1 MSEYKDYI
9 VRATAADH
17 QLRAFA
23 VTSKDIVEKARE
35 IHNTSPVA
43 TAAIGRLLTAASMMG
58 SMMKGEKDV
67 LTLQI
72 ECGGPIGGIT
82 VTADS
87 NADVKGYVNNPNV
100 ILPPNAQGKLDVSGA
115 LGPGFLN
122 VIKDIGLR
130 EPYNGQTHLVSG
142 EIAEDLTYY
151 FATSEQ
157 VPSSVGLG
165 VLMDKDNHVRQ
176 AGGFIIQVMP
186 DTDDEV
192 IDKLEARLGEV
203 HSVTEMLDKGM
214 TPEDILN
221 YVLEGMDV
229 EILETVPT
237 QYKCDCSFERVSKV
251 IASLGKKELQEM
263 IDDGKPVEV
272 NCQFCGSH
280 YKFDTEQLKEFMKYC
295 DNQADNDYEIHETT
309 ERYTA

>member
-23 VTSKDIVEKARE
+23 VTSRDIVEKARE

-58 SMMKGEKDV
+58 SMMKGENDV

-203 HSVTEMLDKGM
+203 HSVTDMLDNGM
-214 TPEDILN
+214 TPEDILG

-229 EILETVPT
+229 EILEIIPT
-237 QYKCDCSFERVSKV
+237 QYKCNCSVERVSKA
-251 IASLGKKELQEM
+251 IASIGKKDLQEM
-263 IDDGKPVEV
+263 IDDGKPIEV

-280 YKFDTEQLKEFMKYC
+280 YKFDTEQLKTFM
-295 DNQADNDYEIHETT
+295 N
-309 ERYTA
+309 

>member
-1 MSEYKDYI
+1 MNGDYI
-9 VRATAADH
+9 VRATAANH

-23 VTSKDIVEKARE
+23 ITSRNMVEEARK

-43 TAAIGRLLTAASMMG
+43 TAAIGRLLTAAGMMG

-87 NADVKGYVNNPNV
+87 NANVKGYVIHPDV

-122 VIKDIGLR
+122 VIKDIGMK

-151 FATSEQ
+151 YATSEQ
-157 VPSSVGLG
+157 TPSSVGLG
-165 VLMDKDNHVRQ
+165 VLMDKENFVKQ

-186 DTDDEV
+186 NTEDEV
-192 IDKLEARLGEV
+192 IDKLEENLKNIT
-203 HSVTEMLDKGM
+203 SVTEMLEKGM
-214 TPEDILN
+214 TPEQL
-221 YVLEGMDV
+221 LE
-229 EILETVPT
+229 EILKGFDIQIMDNITA
-237 QYKCDCSFERVSKV
+237 QYKCNCSKERVSRA
-251 IASLGKKELQEM
+251 IASIGRKDIQEM
-263 IDDGKPVEV
+263 IDDGEPIEV
-272 NCQFCGSH
+272 NCQFCNSH
-280 YKFDTEQLKEFMKYC
+280 YKFDIDELKELIK
-295 DNQADNDYEIHETT
+295 
-309 ERYTA
+309 

>member
-43 TAAIGRLLTAASMMG
+43 TAAIGRLLTAASIMG

-157 VPSSVGLG
+157 VPSSVCLG

-280 YKFDTEQLKEFMKYC
+280 YKFDTEQLKEFIK
-295 DNQADNDYEIHETT
+295 
-309 ERYTA
+309 

>member
-1 MSEYKDYI
+1 LTIKYFANKYKNKTEKKRRITMSEYKDYI

-23 VTSKDIVEKARE
+23 VTSRDIVEKARE

-203 HSVTEMLDKGM
+203 HSVTDMLDKGM
-214 TPEDILN
+214 TPEDILG
-221 YVLEGMDV
+221 YVLDGMDV
-229 EILETVPT
+229 EILETIPT
-237 QYKCDCSFERVSKV
+237 QYKCNCSVERVSKA
-251 IASLGKKELQEM
+251 IASIGKKDLQEM
-263 IDDGKPVEV
+263 IDDGEPIEV

-280 YKFDTEQLKEFMKYC
+280 YKFDTEQLKTFM
-295 DNQADNDYEIHETT
+295 N
-309 ERYTA
+309 

>member
-100 ILPPNAQGKLDVSGA
+100 TLPPNAQGKLDVSGA

-280 YKFDTEQLKEFMKYC
+280 YKFDTEQLKEFIK
-295 DNQADNDYEIHETT
+295 
-309 ERYTA
+309 

>member
-100 ILPPNAQGKLDVSGA
+100 ILPPNAQGKLDVSGV

-280 YKFDTEQLKEFMKYC
+280 YKFDTEQLKEFIK
-295 DNQADNDYEIHETT
+295 
-309 ERYTA
+309 

>member
-87 NADVKGYVNNPNV
+87 NADVKGYVNNPNI

-229 EILETVPT
+229 EILEIVPT

-280 YKFDTEQLKEFMKYC
+280 YKFDTEQLKEFIK
-295 DNQADNDYEIHETT
+295 
-309 ERYTA
+309 

>member
-17 QLRAFA
+17 QRRAFA

-280 YKFDTEQLKEFMKYC
+280 YKFDTEQLKEFIK
-295 DNQADNDYEIHETT
+295 
-309 ERYTA
+309 

>member
-229 EILETVPT
+229 EILETVST

-280 YKFDTEQLKEFMKYC
+280 YKFDTEQLKEFIK
-295 DNQADNDYEIHETT
+295 
-309 ERYTA
+309 

>member
-23 VTSKDIVEKARE
+23 VTSRDIVEKARE

-100 ILPPNAQGKLDVSGA
+100 ILPPNSQGKLDVSGA
-115 LGPGFLN
+115 LGSGFLN

-203 HSVTEMLDKGM
+203 HSVTDMLDKGM
-214 TPEDILN
+214 TPEDILG
-221 YVLEGMDV
+221 YVLDGMDV
-229 EILETVPT
+229 EILETIPT
-237 QYKCDCSFERVSKV
+237 QYKCNCSVERVSKA
-251 IASLGKKELQEM
+251 IASIGKKDLQEM
-263 IDDGKPVEV
+263 IDDGELIEV

-280 YKFDTEQLKEFMKYC
+280 YKFDTEQLKTFM
-295 DNQADNDYEIHETT
+295 N
-309 ERYTA
+309 

>member
-43 TAAIGRLLTAASMMG
+43 TAATGRLLTAASMMG

-280 YKFDTEQLKEFMKYC
+280 YKFDTEQLKEFIK
-295 DNQADNDYEIHETT
+295 
-309 ERYTA
+309 

>member
-23 VTSKDIVEKARE
+23 VTSRDIVEKARE

-203 HSVTEMLDKGM
+203 HSVTDMLDKGM
-214 TPEDILN
+214 TPEDILG
-221 YVLEGMDV
+221 YVLDGMDV
-229 EILETVPT
+229 EILETIPT
-237 QYKCDCSFERVSKV
+237 QYKCNCSVERVSKA
-251 IASLGKKELQEM
+251 IASIGKKEIREM
-263 IDDGKPVEV
+263 IAEGKPIEV

-280 YKFDTEQLKEFMKYC
+280 YKFDTEQLKTFM
-295 DNQADNDYEIHETT
+295 N
-309 ERYTA
+309 

>member
-192 IDKLEARLGEV
+192 IGKLEARLGEV

-280 YKFDTEQLKEFMKYC
+280 YKFDTEQLKEFIK
-295 DNQADNDYEIHETT
+295 
-309 ERYTA
+309 

>member
-1 MSEYKDYI
+1 MTIKYFANKYKNKTEKKRRITMSEYKDYI

-23 VTSKDIVEKARE
+23 VTSRDIVEKARE

-203 HSVTEMLDKGM
+203 HSVTDMLDKGM
-214 TPEDILN
+214 TPEDILG
-221 YVLEGMDV
+221 YVLDGMDV
-229 EILETVPT
+229 EILETIPT
-237 QYKCDCSFERVSKV
+237 QYKCNCSVERVSKA
-251 IASLGKKELQEM
+251 IASIGKKDLQEM
-263 IDDGKPVEV
+263 IDDGEPIKV

-280 YKFDTEQLKEFMKYC
+280 YKFDTEQLKTFM
-295 DNQADNDYEIHETT
+295 N
-309 ERYTA
+309 

>member
-1 MSEYKDYI
+1 MNGDYI
-9 VRATAADH
+9 VRATAANH

-23 VTSKDIVEKARE
+23 ITSRNMVEEARK

-43 TAAIGRLLTAASMMG
+43 TAAIGRLLTAAGMMG

-87 NADVKGYVNNPNV
+87 NANVKGYVIHPDV

-122 VIKDIGLR
+122 VIKDIGMK

-151 FATSEQ
+151 YATSEQ
-157 VPSSVGLG
+157 TPSSVGLG
-165 VLMDKDNHVRQ
+165 VLMDKENFVKQ

-186 DTDDEV
+186 NTEDEV
-192 IDKLEARLGEV
+192 IDKLEENLKNIT
-203 HSVTEMLDKGM
+203 SVTEMLEKGM
-214 TPEDILN
+214 TPEQL
-221 YVLEGMDV
+221 LE
-229 EILETVPT
+229 EILKGFDIQIMDNIPA
-237 QYKCDCSFERVSKV
+237 QYKCNCSKERVSRA
-251 IASLGKKELQEM
+251 IASIGRKDIQEM
-263 IDDGKPVEV
+263 IDDGEPIEV
-272 NCQFCGSH
+272 NCQFCNSH
-280 YKFDTEQLKEFMKYC
+280 YKFDIDELKELIK
-295 DNQADNDYEIHETT
+295 
-309 ERYTA
+309 

>member
-186 DTDDEV
+186 QDLA
-192 IDKLEARLGEV
+192 KF
-203 HSVTEMLDKGM
+203 
-214 TPEDILN
+214 IL
-221 YVLEGMDV
+221 
-229 EILETVPT
+229 
-237 QYKCDCSFERVSKV
+237 
-251 IASLGKKELQEM
+251 LQRCL
-263 IDDGKPVEV
+263 IR
-272 NCQFCGSH
+272 
-280 YKFDTEQLKEFMKYC
+280 
-295 DNQADNDYEIHETT
+295 A
-309 ERYTA
+309 

>member
-23 VTSKDIVEKARE
+23 VTSRDIVEKARE

-157 VPSSVGLG
+157 VPSSVRLG

-203 HSVTEMLDKGM
+203 HSVTDMLDKGM
-214 TPEDILN
+214 TPEDILG
-221 YVLEGMDV
+221 YVLDGMDV
-229 EILETVPT
+229 EILETIPT
-237 QYKCDCSFERVSKV
+237 QYKCNCSVERVSKA
-251 IASLGKKELQEM
+251 IASIGKKDLQEM
-263 IDDGKPVEV
+263 IDDGEPIEV

-280 YKFDTEQLKEFMKYC
+280 YKFDTEQLKTFM
-295 DNQADNDYEIHETT
+295 N
-309 ERYTA
+309 

>member
-23 VTSKDIVEKARE
+23 VTSRDIVEKARE

-43 TAAIGRLLTAASMMG
+43 TTAIGRLLTAASMMG

-203 HSVTEMLDKGM
+203 HSVTDMLDKGM
-214 TPEDILN
+214 TPEDILG
-221 YVLEGMDV
+221 YVLDGMDV
-229 EILETVPT
+229 EILETIPT
-237 QYKCDCSFERVSKV
+237 QYKCNCSVERVSKA
-251 IASLGKKELQEM
+251 IASIGKKDLQEM
-263 IDDGKPVEV
+263 IDDGKPIEV

-280 YKFDTEQLKEFMKYC
+280 YKFDTEQLKTFM
-295 DNQADNDYEIHETT
+295 N
-309 ERYTA
+309 

>member
-87 NADVKGYVNNPNV
+87 NAYVNNPNV

-280 YKFDTEQLKEFMKYC
+280 YKFDTEQLKEFIK
-295 DNQADNDYEIHETT
+295 
-309 ERYTA
+309 

>member
-23 VTSKDIVEKARE
+23 VTSRDIVEKARE

-58 SMMKGEKDV
+58 SMMKGKNDV

-100 ILPPNAQGKLDVSGA
+100 ILPPNSQGKLDVSGA

-203 HSVTEMLDKGM
+203 HSVTDMLDKGM
-214 TPEDILN
+214 TPEDILG
-221 YVLEGMDV
+221 YVLDGMDV
-229 EILETVPT
+229 EILETIPT
-237 QYKCDCSFERVSKV
+237 QYKCNCSVERVSKA
-251 IASLGKKELQEM
+251 IASIGKKDLQEM
-263 IDDGKPVEV
+263 IDDGKPIEV

-280 YKFDTEQLKEFMKYC
+280 YKFDTEQLKTFM
-295 DNQADNDYEIHETT
+295 N
-309 ERYTA
+309 

>member
-23 VTSKDIVEKARE
+23 VTSRDIVEKARE

-130 EPYNGQTHLVSG
+130 DPYNGQTHLVSG

-203 HSVTEMLDKGM
+203 HSVTDMLDKGM
-214 TPEDILN
+214 TPEDILG
-221 YVLEGMDV
+221 YVLDGMDV
-229 EILETVPT
+229 EILETIPT
-237 QYKCDCSFERVSKV
+237 QYKCNCSVERVSKA
-251 IASLGKKELQEM
+251 IASIGKKDLQEM
-263 IDDGKPVEV
+263 IDDGKPIEV

-280 YKFDTEQLKEFMKYC
+280 YKFDTEQLKTFM
-295 DNQADNDYEIHETT
+295 N
-309 ERYTA
+309 

>member
-100 ILPPNAQGKLDVSGA
+100 ILPPNAQGKLDVSGS

-280 YKFDTEQLKEFMKYC
+280 YKFDTEQLKEFIK
-295 DNQADNDYEIHETT
+295 
-309 ERYTA
+309 

>member
-237 QYKCDCSFERVSKV
+237 QYKCDCSFKRVSKV

-280 YKFDTEQLKEFMKYC
+280 YKFDTEQLKEFIK
-295 DNQADNDYEIHETT
+295 
-309 ERYTA
+309 